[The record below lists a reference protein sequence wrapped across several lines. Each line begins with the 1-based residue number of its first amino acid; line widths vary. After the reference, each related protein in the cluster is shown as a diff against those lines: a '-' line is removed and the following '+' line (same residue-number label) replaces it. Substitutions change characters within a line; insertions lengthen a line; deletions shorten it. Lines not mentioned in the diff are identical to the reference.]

1 MKKYPTILRTK
12 ALGNTP
18 EKKLKAL
25 IHKWNSYEMMV
36 EKSFNHSVLIVMLL
50 IQKEVNDIFKQY
62 PDLKF
67 ELEMDDYDRELYQYL
82 GYKFQYKFPSDMPS
96 PKVLAHHTGI
106 NFGKPLIL
114 WTED

>member
-25 IHKWNSYEMMV
+25 ILKWNAYDMMV
-36 EKSFNHSVLIVMLL
+36 EHAFDHSVFLVMLL

-67 ELEMDDYDRELYQYL
+67 ELEMDEYERELFNYI
-82 GYKFQYKFPSDMPS
+82 GYKFQYKFPSDMPV
-96 PKVLAHHTGI
+96 PKVLEHKTKI
-106 NFGKPLIL
+106 NSGKPLLL
-114 WTED
+114 WKKD